1 MRSMA
6 RQTVIR
12 VFAGCLGL
20 LLLSACETF
29 GPTGQQ
35 SLDMDERARGEQAS
49 YSPFNW
55 SPPNY
60 AGLTAGR
67 IVYPGKDGAPP
78 VVAEWLS
85 GKEAE
90 NATITFATPDGN
102 VITYSAGG
110 LRAGAAK
117 VAVVASAPRW
127 SATWRPSS
135 PICGRTSPRRSA
147 AAWSTPSASMSPKV
161 CAASRCGA
169 CPACR
174 RPGPSDSG
182 RFPAWSRQISGG

>member
-1 MRSMA
+1 MSGRPTLLRPVA
-6 RQTVIR
+6 AA
-12 VFAGCLGL
+12 AGAL
-20 LLLSACETF
+20 LLAACGTF

-35 SLDMDERARGEQAS
+35 ALDPAQRPGGTEGS

-67 IVYPGKDGAPP
+67 IVYPGADGGAP

-90 NATITFATPDGN
+90 SATVSFATPDGN

-110 LRAGAAK
+110 LEAFEGQLARADVERQLAGQLADLWKTITPEIKAGL
-117 VAVVASAPRW
+117 VDA
-127 SATWRPSS
+127 
-135 PICGRTSPRRSA
+135 ICLYLTKGL
-147 AAWSTPSASMSPKV
+147 
-161 CAASRCGA
+161 C
-169 CPACR
+169 
-174 RPGPSDSG
+174 
-182 RFPAWSRQISGG
+182 

>member
-1 MRSMA
+1 VA
-6 RQTVIR
+6 AVALLGIL
-12 VFAGCLGL
+12 AGGC
-20 LLLSACETF
+20 ATF

-35 SLDMDERARGEQAS
+35 SLDMDERARGAEAS

-67 IVYPGKDGAPP
+67 IIYPGEAGGPP

-110 LRAGAAK
+110 LRAFEGQLARAEVERDLAAQL
-117 VAVVASAPRW
+117 AEMWENIAPEVRGGLVD
-127 SATWRPSS
+127 A
-135 PICGRTSPRRSA
+135 ICLYVTKGLCS
-147 AAWSTPSASMSPKV
+147 
-161 CAASRCGA
+161 
-169 CPACR
+169 
-174 RPGPSDSG
+174 
-182 RFPAWSRQISGG
+182 

>member
-1 MRSMA
+1 MRF
-6 RQTVIR
+6 RR
-12 VFAGCLGL
+12 PFAVAVVALPGILAGG
-20 LLLSACETF
+20 CETF

-35 SLDMDERARGEQAS
+35 SLDMDQRARGAEAS

-67 IVYPGKDGAPP
+67 IIYPGEAGGPP

-110 LRAGAAK
+110 LRAFEGQLARAE
-117 VAVVASAPRW
+117 VERDLATQLAEMWENIAPEVRGGLVD
-127 SATWRPSS
+127 A
-135 PICGRTSPRRSA
+135 ICLYVTKGLCS
-147 AAWSTPSASMSPKV
+147 
-161 CAASRCGA
+161 
-169 CPACR
+169 
-174 RPGPSDSG
+174 
-182 RFPAWSRQISGG
+182 